1 MNKWR
6 ILLVK
11 IKKRKKSMKNKKMKK
26 WRILLKMKQIITKF
40 YYYSNK
46 YQRLKKH
53 MNKKRF
59 NKIFYNV
66 NYKNK

>member
-53 MNKKRF
+53 MNKERF
-59 NKIFYNV
+59 NKFFYNK
-66 NYKNK
+66 NYQNK